1 MKQFTS
7 KLLSRNWA
15 IILLLAIATI
25 VAYSNSFDAPFQF
38 DDEAQLLTH
47 KRNQKVSTFSDL
59 GIWTDVNYRPLSTF
73 TLALNYRWGGEN
85 VLGYHLF
92 NLMIHLLAGVILFFL
107 LKRINNIRQ
116 NNNPLLLPIVA
127 TLFFLLHPAQTQS
140 VTYIVQR
147 MTSLAGMFTMLS
159 VYTYLVARHE
169 WLITKNKS
177 KSIMLLGLAG
187 IASVLGIL
195 SKQTAAIIPLL
206 WVLVE
211 WLFVRNNSQKTDK
224 KWAIGLSSA
233 TLLLYAGAIL
243 IFGLPTETTEI
254 SRINYLATQM
264 TVIPRYLQ
272 IMLLPLG
279 LYIDHGLKPVENLF
293 DLKVIAGA
301 LLLAS
306 LFIFALLKSKKWPI
320 FSFGILWI
328 FITLLIESSVIPI
341 RDVMFDHRMYLP
353 LAGFSI
359 SLWFLI
365 LHLLKNNIKRA
376 GTIAL
381 VVLLGL
387 GGATFAR
394 NNTWRNQLTIWE
406 EVTERYPD
414 HFRGWMSIGRILAA
428 AGSTDYL
435 RIIDSYEKALK
446 IDPSYEPLWNDLG
459 INYGKTGNTAKAI
472 ECFKMLENAKDPE
485 YKITANRTIGLFSL
499 ITNKTDDAE
508 KYLIK
513 TLEIDPADSAAIHGL
528 STLYI
533 QKKEWEKSL
542 YYAELYLENTAK
554 NQGLLFNAAYSA
566 FYLMEFDKAHEYF
579 NQLLKIDPKNEKA
592 LVMQGNTMV
601 NLKRYPEA
609 ARFFKKAY
617 NISQRQEY
625 LDAVKRL
632 KNEN

>member
-1 MKQFTS
+1 
-7 KLLSRNWA
+7 
-15 IILLLAIATI
+15 
-25 VAYSNSFDAPFQF
+25 PFQF
-38 DDEAQLLTH
+38 DDEVQLLLNQ
-47 KRNQKVSTFSDL
+47 RNPNISTFTKLSTW
-59 GIWTDVNYRPLSTF
+59 INVNYRPLSTF

-85 VLGYHLF
+85 VFGYHLF

-107 LKRINNIRQ
+107 LKRLNNFRQ
-116 NNNPLLLPIVA
+116 NNNSLLLPVVA

-147 MTSLAGMFTMLS
+147 MTSLSGMFTLLS
-159 VYTYLVARHE
+159 VYAYLVGRHE

-177 KSIMLLGLAG
+177 KSIILLGLAG

-211 WLFVRNNSQKTDK
+211 WLFVCDNNNKTAK
-224 KWAIGLSSA
+224 KWAITLTVLT
-233 TLLLYAGAIL
+233 TLLYTGAIAF
-243 IFGLPTETTEI
+243 FGLPTETTEI
-254 SRINYLATQM
+254 SRISYLATQM

-279 LYIDHGLKPVENLF
+279 LYIDHGLKPIENLF
-293 DLKVIAGA
+293 DIKVIAGA
-301 LLLAS
+301 LLLVS
-306 LFIFALLKSKKWPI
+306 LLILALLKSRKWPL

-328 FITLLIESSVIPI
+328 FITMLIESSVIPI
-341 RDVMFDHRMYLP
+341 RDVMFDQRMYLP
-353 LAGFSI
+353 LAGFSV

-365 LHLLKNNIKRA
+365 FHLFRNKPKVTA
-376 GTIAL
+376 TIAF
-381 VVLLGL
+381 VALLAL
-387 GGATFAR
+387 ASATFAR

-428 AGSTDYL
+428 AESTDYQ
-435 RIIDSYEKALK
+435 RIIDSYEKALH

-472 ECFKMLENAKDPE
+472 ECFKMLENASDPE

-499 ITNKTDDAE
+499 ITNKTDNAE

-533 QKKEWEKSL
+533 QEKEWEKSL
-542 YYAELYLENTAK
+542 YYAELYLEKSGN

-566 FYLMEFDKAHEYF
+566 FYLMNFDKANEYF
-579 NQLLKIDPKNEKA
+579 DRLLKIDPKNEKA

-609 ARFFKKAY
+609 ARFFRKAY
-617 NISQRQEY
+617 NINNRQEY

-632 KNEN
+632 KNEE

>member
-1 MKQFTS
+1 
-7 KLLSRNWA
+7 
-15 IILLLAIATI
+15 
-25 VAYSNSFDAPFQF
+25 
-38 DDEAQLLTH
+38 
-47 KRNQKVSTFSDL
+47 
-59 GIWTDVNYRPLSTF
+59 
-73 TLALNYRWGGEN
+73 
-85 VLGYHLF
+85 
-92 NLMIHLLAGVILFFL
+92 
-107 LKRINNIRQ
+107 
-116 NNNPLLLPIVA
+116 
-127 TLFFLLHPAQTQS
+127 FLLHPAQTQS

-147 MTSLAGMFTMLS
+147 MTSLAGMFTLLS
-159 VYTYLVARHE
+159 VYVYLVARYE
-169 WLITKNKS
+169 WLNAKNKS
-177 KSIMLLGLAG
+177 KSIMLFGLAG
-187 IASVLGIL
+187 VASVLGIL

-206 WVLVE
+206 WVLIE
-211 WLFVRNNSQKTDK
+211 WLFVRNNNDKTEK
-224 KWAIGLSSA
+224 KWAITLTVLT
-233 TLLLYAGAIL
+233 TLLYTGAIAF
-243 IFGLPTETTEI
+243 FGLPTETTEI
-254 SRINYLATQM
+254 SRISYLATQM

-272 IMLLPLG
+272 IMLVPVG

-293 DLKVIAGA
+293 DIKVIAGA
-301 LLLAS
+301 LLLGS
-306 LFIFALLKSKKWPI
+306 LFVFALLKSRKWPL

-328 FITLLIESSVIPI
+328 FITLLIESSLIPI

-353 LAGFSI
+353 LAGFSV
-359 SLWFLI
+359 SLWFIVFHFLRDKTK
-365 LHLLKNNIKRA
+365 LA
-376 GTIAL
+376 GTVAL
-381 VVLLGL
+381 VALLAL
-387 GGATFAR
+387 GSATFAR

-428 AGSTDYL
+428 AGSTDYQK
-435 RIIDSYEKALK
+435 IIDSYEKALQ

-472 ECFKMLENAKDPE
+472 ECFKKLENASDPE
-485 YKITANRTIGLFSL
+485 YKTTANRTIGLFSL

-533 QKKEWEKSL
+533 QKKDWQKSL
-542 YYAELYLENTAK
+542 YYSELYLEKSVK

-617 NISQRQEY
+617 NISPRQEY
-625 LDAVKRL
+625 LDAVNRL
-632 KNEN
+632 KAEN